1 MILIFGTKPGKK
13 VDAKSTLVVDFFEY
27 LHNSADENGY
37 VPLNGNLIYFKT
49 QDMRNEITFRVTKP
63 TLLKI
68 SYETQ
73 KTNLVGCMLSSL
85 LFPYKQFEW
94 KVRDPANA
102 HLT

>member
-1 MILIFGTKPGKK
+1 M
-13 VDAKSTLVVDFFEY
+13 VVDFFDY
-27 LHNSADENGY
+27 LYGSADENGY

-49 QDMRNEITFRVTKP
+49 QDMRNEIVHRVTKP

-68 SYETQ
+68 KKEQTQ
-73 KTNLVGCMLSSL
+73 PFKTNLVGCMRGYHTW
-85 LFPYKQFEW
+85 PEEQFEW